1 MARLDTFFLSS
12 KTVHLSLDL
21 IFSFTSAGLETA
33 YRVLV
38 WSRRVTE
45 GHEKWF
51 KMSQCGVDWKQP
63 GASR

>member
-1 MARLDTFFLSS
+1 M
-12 KTVHLSLDL
+12 VHLSLDL
-21 IFSFTSAGLETA
+21 IFSFTSAGLETTN
-33 YRVLV
+33 RDLV